1 MEIKEGQ
8 KPNRLINEKSPY
20 LLQHAYNPID
30 WFSWGEEAFE
40 KAKREDKPIFLS
52 IGYSTC
58 HWCHVMAH
66 ESFEDE
72 EVAAILNEH
81 YISIKVD
88 REERPDVDHLYMT
101 VCQAM
106 TGQGGWPLT
115 IIMTPDKKPFFAG
128 TYYPKNR
135 RYGRHGLMNIL
146 PQLAGK
152 WKEDRERVVETSDQI
167 VSDVEQ
173 RMLSNLKG
181 EVSEQTLNQACA
193 QFEEVFDPSFGGFG
207 DAPKFPTSHNLSF
220 LMRYYHRTGKESALQ
235 MVVKTLDAMQQGG
248 VYDHIGFGFARYSVD
263 EKWLV
268 PHFEKML
275 YDNALL
281 AWTYLE
287 AFQLTGKTKYSRTAE
302 EIFTYVLRDM
312 TDPEGGFYSAEDA
325 DSEGQE
331 GKFYVW
337 KPEEILKVLGDEE
350 GELYCDLYDITEE
363 GNFEAHSIP
372 NLILHDME
380 KYARLKGLS
389 LDELTQTIE
398 RCRQTLFTYR
408 EQRVHPGK
416 DDKVLTSWNGLMIM
430 AMAKGYKVLERPQY
444 LEAAA
449 RAARFIIS
457 KLRRRDGRLL
467 ARYRDGESAFAAY
480 LDDYAFMVWG
490 LIELYEASFELEFLK
505 LAVELNEQMIEL
517 FWDEEHGGLFFYGS
531 DSEQLFSRNKEI
543 YDGALPSGNAVAAM
557 NFLKLS
563 KLTYNARLSQI
574 AERQLQVFA
583 GSIERYPTGHS
594 MFLIAL
600 DYAYS
605 PSSEIVIAGDPQ
617 SNTTAEMIAA
627 AREGFRPHT
636 LVFLVPSGEE
646 GEKIREFLPLVQ
658 DKQAI
663 GGRPTAYVCENFA
676 CYSPTTDLDEF
687 KEALL
692 P

>member
-1 MEIKEGQ
+1 MKEGQ